1 MRVRRRPEGGRPFA
15 QGAFELPPYAR
26 KRPAHTTVP
35 GDEDDGGTFRPW
47 PNRKPRRRGPSVRIH
62 FTLTDL
68 ARTRIAGRPSPLAD
82 TTFSAFRLT
91 QRTGAPRLDDWRRL
105 VRAGLALRDG
115 PEPGRQRP
123 WQAYFA
129 QLAASDPAHP
139 VPRFLRPHLGLESL
153 EEELERL
160 LSTPSRALR
169 ADLEY
174 VGRHRPLPG
183 WTRGLAAGDPA
194 AVEGLAAAVRSYHRV
209 AVAPY
214 WRRITAAL
222 AADRAARTRQLG
234 EGGIE
239 RVLGGLGPWARWRP
253 PVLEVRTAAPL
264 SYDYHLRGRGLVL
277 APGAFGGY
285 VPCDPDDEQPTL
297 HYEVGAGAVED
308 VPHPLAVAPPGGGG
322 AYDSLAALIGHSRA
336 AVLEVIADGVTTGQL
351 ARRVGL
357 SPASASE
364 HASVLRRAGLVVTRR
379 SGRWSFHSLTALG
392 AELLVAGSGGGRR
405 G

>member
-1 MRVRRRPEGGRPFA
+1 M
-15 QGAFELPPYAR
+15 
-26 KRPAHTTVP
+26 
-35 GDEDDGGTFRPW
+35 
-47 PNRKPRRRGPSVRIH
+47 RIH

-68 ARTRIAGRPSPLAD
+68 ARTRIASRPSPLAA

-91 QRTGAPRLDDWRRL
+91 QRAGTPRLDDWRRL
-105 VRAGLALRDG
+105 VRAGLALLDAPAPHR
-115 PEPGRQRP
+115 PRP
-123 WQAYFA
+123 WQPYFA

-139 VPRFLRPHLGLESL
+139 VPRFLRPHIGLESL
-153 EEELERL
+153 EDELQRL
-160 LSTPSRALR
+160 LGTPSQALR

-183 WTRGLAAGDPA
+183 WARDLAAGDPA
-194 AVEGLAAAVRSYHRV
+194 TAEGLASAVRAYHRV

-214 WRRITAAL
+214 WRRITTAL
-222 AADRAARTRQLG
+222 AADGAARARQLA
-234 EGGIE
+234 EGGVE
-239 RVLGGLGPWARWRP
+239 QVLSGLGPDIRWRP
-253 PVLEVRTAAPL
+253 PVLEVRTTAPVA
-264 SYDYHLRGRGLVL
+264 YDYHLRGRGLVL

-297 HYEVGAGAVED
+297 YYEAGAGGCA
-308 VPHPLAVAPPGGGG
+308 PHPFAVPPGAGEPHAG
-322 AYDSLAALIGHSRA
+322 LAALIGHSRA

-379 SGRWSFHSLTALG
+379 SGRWSHHSLTALG
-392 AELLVAGSGGGRR
+392 AELLLAGGG
-405 G
+405 GG